1 MVLSKLGLQV
11 YDDFNC
17 KVMRVMDISTY
28 NQSLDKVECG
38 RLLITVPGFG
48 YPILHDVE
56 PGFNRS
62 FNAIDLTLQG
72 GFNYADTA
80 DLPDGIY
87 TLNYSIAPNDQVYVE
102 YNYLRQCQAYCLYY
116 GRVCALDLNPCNM
129 CGDRKEKI
137 DKLQEIKFILEA
149 AKAYAEECNAPIKGL
164 ELQNYAVS
172 LLKDMDIGCSSCDTC
187 K

>member
-17 KVMRVMDISTY
+17 KVLRVMDISTY
-28 NQSLDKVECG
+28 NQSLDKIECG

-48 YPILHDVE
+48 YPIMHEVE

-80 DLPDGIY
+80 
-87 TLNYSIAPNDQVYVE
+87 E
-102 YNYLRQCQAYCLYY
+102 LR
-116 GRVCALDLNPCNM
+116 M
-129 CGDRKEKI
+129 
-137 DKLQEIKFILEA
+137 
-149 AKAYAEECNAPIKGL
+149 
-164 ELQNYAVS
+164 VS
-172 LLKDMDIGCSSCDTC
+172 TN
-187 K
+187 